1 MKLLIK
7 SGHVIDPLNKIDGA
21 CDILIE
27 DTKITK
33 VAPGIKVNGEQTIDA
48 TGKIIMPGIVD
59 MHVHLREPG
68 REDKETVASGTR
80 AAIHGGVT
88 SMLAMPNTLSTIDCP
103 ENVKLLKEIIAKTAC
118 ANVFITAAIT
128 HGRQGK
134 KLTDIAKLKKAGAI
148 AVSDD
153 GNSVDE
159 QKLMLAALRK
169 AKELKIPAT
178 CHCEDKAFSGDGV
191 VNLGFTSTRL
201 GLRGISKESEY
212 TRVKR
217 DIELAEKATA
227 PIHIA
232 HVSCL
237 ESVEIIA
244 KAKKKGIKV
253 TCETAPHYFALDEE
267 AVLGYDTNKKMN
279 PPLRSK
285 ADVAAIKRG
294 LAEGVIDVIAS
305 DHAPHTE
312 NEKEI
317 EFDRAE
323 FGVIGLET
331 ILAVSIT
338 ELLMPKVLNIAE
350 LCRKLTCN
358 PAKILGIDRGTLG
371 IGKDA
376 DIIIIDPNKEWTVKK
391 EGFFSKSR
399 NSAFLGRT
407 LKGTVEY
414 TICSGKIAYT
424 STTCK

>member
-414 TICSGKIAYT
+414 TICGGKIAYT